1 MFLLMELLKK
11 VVAAL
16 LIYYS
21 SKQWKKHNKFLCFTK
36 KKKKEDNWLQ
46 VNNVKFIF
54 CVTVYMYN
62 TTCVSKFYI
71 NIIAS
76 AELEC
81 ILNPKIYF

>member
-21 SKQWKKHNKFLCFTK
+21 SKQWKKHNTFLCFTK

>member
-1 MFLLMELLKK
+1 MKETHFCVLLKK
-11 VVAAL
+11 M
-16 LIYYS
+16 
-21 SKQWKKHNKFLCFTK
+21 
-36 KKKKEDNWLQ
+36 EDNWLQ

-62 TTCVSKFYI
+62 ITCDSKFYI

-81 ILNPKIYF
+81 ILNLEIYF